1 MGEEIIVNEAL
12 AQAAKALNP
21 LLAVV
26 ITLAGAIIGGSIINA
41 KFGVVVGLLGGAA
54 VAIALCGSVAMLAV
68 MSDIPAVTAAARSL
82 ASAPAPQAITMASPA
97 PTYAHGGHAMNGQPA
112 SSTLAPAIAIVESTV
127 PAGAGLP
134 PVAIEVTETEA
145 QLLASGRFDAYHLAK
160 AKRLFAVGNF
170 KEAAYQAGA
179 SMSHVDSVEATELRK
194 TALASAK

>member
-1 MGEEIIVNEAL
+1 
-12 AQAAKALNP
+12 
-21 LLAVV
+21 
-26 ITLAGAIIGGSIINA
+26 
-41 KFGVVVGLLGGAA
+41 
-54 VAIALCGSVAMLAV
+54 
-68 MSDIPAVTAAARSL
+68 
-82 ASAPAPQAITMASPA
+82 
-97 PTYAHGGHAMNGQPA
+97 MNGQPA